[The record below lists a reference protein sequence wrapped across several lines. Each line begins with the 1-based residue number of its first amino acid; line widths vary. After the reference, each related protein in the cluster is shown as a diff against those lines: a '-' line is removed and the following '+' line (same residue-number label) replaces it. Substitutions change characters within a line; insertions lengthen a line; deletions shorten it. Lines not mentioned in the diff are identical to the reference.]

1 MKTIQTLLGITLM
14 LTGVFVNSQT
24 LSPRAQERQNNKVEI
39 LTLEERWDLQIW
51 FYQEVQKMD
60 LDQETLEDYESNF
73 LMYSSRMM
81 RLDDKDQNNTPE
93 EVLDKLDQLVNQMN
107 NTMKSILPLESY
119 KMHEEN
125 VDVLMNYVKL
135 KMEQQV
141 SMTKI

>member
-125 VDVLMNYVKL
+125 VGVLINYVKL